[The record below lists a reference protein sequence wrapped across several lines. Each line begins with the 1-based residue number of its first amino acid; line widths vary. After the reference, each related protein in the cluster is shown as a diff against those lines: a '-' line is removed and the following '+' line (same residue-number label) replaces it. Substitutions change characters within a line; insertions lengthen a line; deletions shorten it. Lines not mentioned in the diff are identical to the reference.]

1 MEAGFRDATWW
12 LGFAPARIKQTRA
25 WSRLF
30 ALCAIALLVVASVGT
45 RLLLQG
51 GKQAGRLLRW
61 VASRRRGRCELSLV
75 SATVSL
81 LQQDPGL
88 YAHLT
93 PRTKLKLEGTLANVS

>member
-51 GKQAGRLLRW
+51 GKQAGRWLRR

-93 PRTKLKLEGTLANVS
+93 PRTTLKLEGTLANVS